1 MCLFVSLFTGVA
13 FAQLVENS
21 VPAVEPQ
28 RHYDLSFER
37 DLPLTFFSAFISIYG
52 NYRLGKMPVPEK
64 ELVKDVSDLLP
75 WDRPVAGRYCKTC
88 ADMSTWV
95 ATLGGAPLAL
105 GAISWYRGD
114 ASGGDLAA
122 YSLMLAQALAL
133 QNGVNLV
140 VRSLSFWPRPY
151 MYATDGDGASAASAA
166 EGEAYGS
173 FYSGHASAAFTI
185 AVFTGEWFSE
195 FYPNSAYKSLVWT
208 TSLSLAGFVGV
219 LRIAAG
225 KHYPTDVVV
234 GALAGTGISLA
245 VIKIHKKSVQFGP
258 LSLAGLWAAPGYASL
273 VFNF

>member
-1 MCLFVSLFTGVA
+1 MCLFVSLFTEVA
-13 FAQLVENS
+13 FAQVVENS
-21 VPAVEPQ
+21 SPAMEPQ

-52 NYRLGKMPVPEK
+52 NYRLGKMSVPEK

-140 VRSLSFWPRPY
+140 VRSLAFWPRPY
-151 MYATDGDGASAASAA
+151 MYATDGDGAAAASAA